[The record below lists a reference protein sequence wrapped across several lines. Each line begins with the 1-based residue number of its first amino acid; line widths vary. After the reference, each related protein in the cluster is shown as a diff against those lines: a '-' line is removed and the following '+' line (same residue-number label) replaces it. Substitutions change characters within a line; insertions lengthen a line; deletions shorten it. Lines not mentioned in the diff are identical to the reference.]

1 VVRAPDA
8 EEAPLTAD
16 TPCPSATE
24 CDAEML
30 PVIETRFIRL
40 AERDRYEADGWE
52 VTPMASFHA
61 QWSHIATRAVKHG

>member
-1 VVRAPDA
+1 VTV
-8 EEAPLTAD
+8 
-16 TPCPSATE
+16 
-24 CDAEML
+24 L